1 MLQFEWNKQKSLL
14 NYRKHGISF
23 ESAIS
28 VFEDPHMLSWLDGR
42 YEYGEERWI
51 GLGMINNEIII
62 VLVHTVR
69 ENYYDEKEI
78 IRIISARKANKEEQA
93 QYFCYQPKK
102 S

>member
-23 ESAIS
+23 ESAVS

-42 YEYGEERWI
+42 YEYDEERWI
-51 GLGMINNEIII
+51 GLGMMNNEVII
-62 VLVHTVR
+62 VIAHTVR
-69 ENYYDEKEI
+69 ESNYDEKEI

-93 QYFCYQPKK
+93 QYFCYQPK